1 MEHKKVV
8 RFLGV
13 SLLLSMMMCTAAFAT
28 SGLSA
33 FCLLPPNN
41 TNRFGAGVG
50 TKEAPGSSAY
60 LYDAMVGG
68 GYEVDARQWDDEIEL
83 AGPWTRDVST
93 TNNECYLVGKPKM
106 YEGHTIKIEFSSDL
120 LTFVDVVVDGRWDTN

>member
-13 SLLLSMMMCTAAFAT
+13 SLLLAMMMCTAAFAT

-33 FCLLPPNN
+33 FWLLPPNN
-41 TNRFGAGVG
+41 TNR
-50 TKEAPGSSAY
+50 
-60 LYDAMVGG
+60 VGG